1 MLLET
6 KIVLSS
12 YHRVMQSSPEPRAF
26 IVESDIITL
35 TRDHP
40 RAEAMLCVEN
50 VIRAVGTREE
60 LRAFAPSAEIMDL
73 RGNVLTPGLTDAHI
87 HLVGYGFTLSNVQL
101 DGTRSVREAVQR
113 VRDRVE
119 RTPPGTWIQGYGF
132 DRSLWG
138 LEAYPSAAWL
148 DEVSPDHPVVMGSR
162 DGHSVWVNSRALQI
176 AGIHAG
182 TPDPDGGVI
191 VRDDHGSPTG
201 TLLENAMHLVR
212 RAIPN
217 PPFET
222 VVDAARAGAQDMA
235 ARGFTAVHT
244 MALEPPEHLRAVL
257 ELEARGEL
265 PLRVWA
271 CVPHAELEGIAASG
285 LRGNLGERVKI
296 AGIKFFAD
304 GALGS
309 RTAWMEDDYV
319 GHPGDRGVMVDSPQT
334 ILERGR
340 WALEL
345 GFCPVVHAI
354 GDRANHEVLNVL
366 EELKPL
372 ADAKGIR
379 LRLEHAQ
386 HLHLSDIPRFGQLG
400 IVASVQPIHA
410 PGDVINIERLLGP
423 ERAANT
429 YAFRRLLET
438 GAILALGSDAAVA
451 TPDPILGFQAAVE
464 RQDLNG
470 TPWHKD
476 QALTRQETLAGYT
489 IGAAMAAGWEG
500 WYGRI
505 APGYA
510 ADFTVWDGDPTLK
523 AANPTQALRL

>member
-1 MLLET
+1 
-6 KIVLSS
+6 
-12 YHRVMQSSPEPRAF
+12 MQSSPESRVV

-35 TRDHP
+35 VPGHP
-40 RAEAMLCVEN
+40 RAEAVLCVDN

-60 LRAFAPSAEIMDL
+60 LQLIGPFAQRIAL

-101 DGTRSVREAVQR
+101 DGTRSVEEAVQR
-113 VRDRVE
+113 VQDRVG
-119 RTPPGTWIQGYGF
+119 RTPPGAWVQGYGF

-138 LEAYPSAAWL
+138 LEEYPLAAWL
-148 DEVSPDHPVVMGSR
+148 DEVSPNHPVMMGSR
-162 DGHSVWVNSRALQI
+162 DGHSVWVNSNALRI
-176 AGIHAG
+176 AGIHAE

-191 VRDDHGSPTG
+191 VRDERGHPTG
-201 TLLENAMHLVR
+201 TLLENAMNLVR
-212 RAIPN
+212 RAIPDA
-217 PPFET
+217 PFET
-222 VVDAARAGAQDMA
+222 VVDAARAGALDLV

-244 MALEPPEHLRAVL
+244 MALEPPEYLRAAL

-271 CVPHAELEGIAASG
+271 CVPHTQLEGIAAMG

-309 RTAWMEDDYV
+309 RTAWMQDDYL

-354 GDRANHEVLNVL
+354 GDRANHEILNVL
-366 EELKPL
+366 EQLKPL
-372 ADAKGIR
+372 ADTRGIR

-386 HLHLSDIPRFGQLG
+386 HLQSRDIPRFGQLG

-410 PGDVINIERLLGP
+410 PGDVVNIERLLGP

-429 YAFRRLLET
+429 YAFRTLLET

-451 TPDPILGFQAAVE
+451 TPDPILGFHAAVE
-464 RQDLNG
+464 RQDLHG
-470 TPWHKD
+470 APWRQD
-476 QALTRQETLAGYT
+476 QALTRRETLEGYT
-489 IGAAMAAGWEG
+489 IGAATAAGWEA
-500 WYGRI
+500 WYGRV

-510 ADFTVWDGDPTLK
+510 ADFTVWDGDPTVK
-523 AANPTQALRL
+523 AAKPTAALRL

>member
-1 MLLET
+1 
-6 KIVLSS
+6 
-12 YHRVMQSSPEPRAF
+12 MQTSPESRAV

-35 TRDHP
+35 VPGHP
-40 RAEAMLCVEN
+40 RAEAVLCANN
-50 VIRAVGTREE
+50 VVRAVGTREE
-60 LRAFAPSAEIMDL
+60 LQMIGPFAQRIDL

-101 DGTRSVREAVQR
+101 DGTRSVQEAVQR
-113 VRDRVE
+113 VQDRVG
-119 RTPPGTWIQGYGF
+119 RTPPGMWVQGYGF

-138 LEAYPSAAWL
+138 LEAYPLAAWL
-148 DEVSPDHPVVMGSR
+148 DEVSPDHPVAMGSR
-162 DGHSVWVNSRALQI
+162 DGHSVWVNSEALRI

-191 VRDDHGSPTG
+191 VRDEHGHPTG
-201 TLLENAMHLVR
+201 TFLENAMSLVR
-212 RAIPN
+212 RAIPEAS
-217 PPFET
+217 FET
-222 VVDAARAGAQDMA
+222 VVDAARAGALDLA

-244 MALEPPEHLRAVL
+244 MALEPPEYLRAVL

-271 CVPHAELEGIAASG
+271 CVPHTQLEGIAAMG

-309 RTAWMEDDYV
+309 RTAWMQDDYL

-354 GDRANHEVLNVL
+354 GDRANHEVLNIL
-366 EELKPL
+366 EQLKPL

-386 HLHLSDIPRFGQLG
+386 HLHPSDIPRFGQLG

-410 PGDVINIERLLGP
+410 PGDVVNIERLLGA

-429 YAFRRLLET
+429 YAFRALLET
-438 GAILALGSDAAVA
+438 GAVLALGSDAAVA

-464 RQDLNG
+464 RQDLHG
-470 TPWHKD
+470 APWHQD
-476 QALTRQETLAGYT
+476 QALTRQETLEGYT
-489 IGAAMAAGWEG
+489 IGAAMAAGWEA
-500 WYGRI
+500 WYGRV

-523 AANPTQALRL
+523 AAKPTSALRL

>member
-1 MLLET
+1 
-6 KIVLSS
+6 
-12 YHRVMQSSPEPRAF
+12 
-26 IVESDIITL
+26 
-35 TRDHP
+35 
-40 RAEAMLCVEN
+40 
-50 VIRAVGTREE
+50 
-60 LRAFAPSAEIMDL
+60 MDL
-73 RGNVLTPGLTDAHI
+73 RRNVVTPGLTDAHI

-101 DGTRSVREAVQR
+101 DGTRSIQEAVRR
-113 VRDRVE
+113 VKDRVE
-119 RTPPGTWIQGYGF
+119 RTPSGTWVQGYGF

-138 LEAYPSAAWL
+138 LEDYPMAAWL
-148 DEVSPDHPVVMGSR
+148 DEVSPNHPVVMGSR
-162 DGHSVWVNSRALQI
+162 DGHSVWINTNALQI
-176 AGIHAG
+176 AGIQAE

-191 VRDDHGSPTG
+191 VRDERGHPTG
-201 TLLENAMHLVR
+201 TLLENAMNLVR
-212 RAIPN
+212 RAIPDS
-217 PPFET
+217 PFET
-222 VVDAARAGAQDMA
+222 VVDAARAGALDLA

-271 CVPHAELEGIAASG
+271 CVPHTQLEGIASSG

-309 RTAWMEDDYV
+309 RTAWMRDDYV

-340 WALEL
+340 WALEM

-366 EELKPL
+366 EQLKPL
-372 ADAKGIR
+372 ADARGIR

-386 HLHLSDIPRFGQLG
+386 HLHPSDIPRFGQLG
-400 IVASVQPIHA
+400 IVVSVQPIHA
-410 PGDVINIERLLGP
+410 PGDVLNIERLLGP

-429 YAFRRLLET
+429 YAFRTLLET
-438 GAILALGSDAAVA
+438 GAVLALGSDAAVA

-464 RQDLNG
+464 RRDLNG
-470 TPWHKD
+470 TPWHVE
-476 QALTRQETLAGYT
+476 QALTRQETLEGYT
-489 IGAAMAAGWEG
+489 IGAAVAAGWEA

-510 ADFTVWDGDPTLK
+510 ADFTVWDDDPTVS
-523 AANPTQALRL
+523 AAKPTSALRL

>member
-1 MLLET
+1 MQPSREART
-6 KIVLSS
+6 VIVVS
-12 YHRVMQSSPEPRAF
+12 E
-26 IVESDIITL
+26 IITL
-35 TRDHP
+35 EP
-40 RAEAMLCVEN
+40 GQARAEAVLSVDN
-50 VIRAVGTREE
+50 VIRAVGTLEE
-60 LRAFAPSAEIMDL
+60 LQALEPRARIVDR
-73 RGNVLTPGLTDAHI
+73 RGRTLTPGLTDAHI
-87 HLVGYGFTLSNVQL
+87 HLVGYGFSLSNVQL
-101 DGTRSVREAVQR
+101 EGTRSVAEAVQR
-113 VRDRVE
+113 VRDRVG
-119 RTPPGTWIQGYGF
+119 RTPSGAWVLGSGF

-138 LEAYPSAAWL
+138 LEGYPLAAWL
-148 DEVSPDHPVVMGSR
+148 DEIAPDHPVVMRSR
-162 DGHSVWVNSRALQI
+162 DGHSMWVNTKVLET

-191 VRDDHGSPTG
+191 VRDEGGNPTG
-201 TLLENAMHLVR
+201 TLLENAMNLVR
-212 RAIPN
+212 RAMPS
-217 PPFET
+217 PPFEM
-222 VVDAARAGAQDMA
+222 VVDAARAGTHDLVS
-235 ARGFTAVHT
+235 RGFTAVHT
-244 MALEPPEHLRAVL
+244 MALEPPEYLRAVL

-271 CVPHAELEGIAASG
+271 CVPHAQLENIAATG

-309 RTAWMEDDYV
+309 RTAWMLEDYI

-366 EELKPL
+366 EQLKPL
-372 ADAKGIR
+372 ADARGIR

-386 HLHLSDIPRFGQLG
+386 HLHPDDIARFGKLG

-410 PGDVINIERLLGP
+410 PGDVVNVERLLGP

-429 YAFRRLLET
+429 YAFRALLET
-438 GAILALGSDAAVA
+438 GATLALGSDAAVA
-451 TPDPILGFQAAVE
+451 TPEPILGFQAAVE

-470 TPWHKD
+470 TPWRTE
-476 QALTRQETLAGYT
+476 QALTRLETLAGYT
-489 IGAAMAAGWEG
+489 TGAAMAAGWEG

-505 APGYA
+505 APGCA
-510 ADFTVWDGDPTLK
+510 ADFTVWDGDPTLET
-523 AANPTQALRL
+523 ARPVEALRV